1 MLGGGSLMRRRRI
14 VAGLLLW
21 LVAPLAAGAQPA
33 GKPVRIGWIS
43 VTSPD
48 RGPEQQRPIVERH
61 LRQSG
66 WEPHFELRYAEGN
79 LDRLTVMAEELT
91 RARLAVIVAPDTQ
104 GALAAKKATATIPI
118 VMSSGDPIGG
128 GLVASLAK
136 PGGNI
141 TGVSVA
147 FDDRFAGKWVEL
159 LRDIGPLSS
168 IAVVRNPASASA
180 GRMGVIEE
188 AAAKLG
194 LRVHWLEIRSA
205 ADVDAVVHTLARTS
219 VGGLIFDADLTLI
232 PYLARIVEA
241 TRRHRIPSVFA
252 YQPQAA
258 AGGLLAYGPSLSDVY
273 RLMAVYVDRVLRGVK
288 PSEMPVEQM
297 RKYDLV
303 INLKTARAL
312 GLTIPPSLLLRADQV
327 IE

>member
-1 MLGGGSLMRRRRI
+1 VHRRAFLGSL
-14 VAGLLLW
+14 AGGLLA
-21 LVAPLAAGAQPA
+21 APLGVEAQSA

-48 RGPEQQRPIVERH
+48 QGPEQQRPVVERY

-66 WEPHFELRYAEGN
+66 WNPHFELRYAEGD
-79 LDRLTVMAEELT
+79 LDRLAVMAEELA

-104 GALAAKKATATIPI
+104 GALAAKKATATVPI
-118 VMSSGDPIGG
+118 VMSSGNPIGS
-128 GLVASLAK
+128 GLVASLAQ

-141 TGVSVA
+141 TGVSAA
-147 FDDRFAGKWVEL
+147 FDDSFAGKWVEL

-168 IAVVRNPASASA
+168 IAVVWNPASASAA
-180 GRMGVIEE
+180 GRMGVIEG

-194 LRVHWLEIRSA
+194 LRVHRLEIRSA
-205 ADVDAVVHTLARTS
+205 VDVDAAVQTLARTR

-232 PYLARIVEA
+232 PYHARIVEA

-273 RLMAVYVDRVLRGVK
+273 RLIAVYVDRVLRGAK
-288 PSEMPVEQM
+288 PSELPVEQM

-303 INLKTARAL
+303 INLKTANTL
-312 GLTIPPSLLLRADQV
+312 GLTIPQSLLSRADEV
-327 IE
+327 IQ

>member
-1 MLGGGSLMRRRRI
+1 MDRRTFF
-14 VAGLLLW
+14 AGTGAVLLA
-21 LVAPLAAGAQPA
+21 APLPGEGQEA

-43 VTSPD
+43 ITSPH
-48 RGPEQQRPIVERH
+48 RGPEQQRPVVERH

-66 WEPHFELRYAEGN
+66 WNPHFELRYAEGD
-79 LDRLTVMAEELT
+79 LDRLAVMAEELS

-104 GALAAKKATATIPI
+104 GALAAKKATATLPI
-118 VMSSGDPIGG
+118 VMAAGDPIGA

-147 FDDRFAGKWVEL
+147 FDDSFAGKWVEL
-159 LRDIGPLSS
+159 LRDVGPLNS
-168 IAVVRNPASASA
+168 IAVVWNPASARAA
-180 GRMGVIEE
+180 GRIGVIER
-188 AAAKLG
+188 AAANLS
-194 LRVHWLEIRSA
+194 LRVHRLEIRSA
-205 ADVDAVVHTLARTS
+205 ADVDAVVQRLARTS
-219 VGGLIFDADLTLI
+219 VGGLIFDADLSLI
-232 PYLARIVEA
+232 PYHARIVEA

-258 AGGLLAYGPSLSDVY
+258 AGGLLAYGPSLPDVY
-273 RLMAVYVDRVLRGVK
+273 RLVAVYVDRVLRGAK
-288 PSEMPVEQM
+288 PSELPVEQV

-303 INLKTARAL
+303 INLKTAKAL
-312 GLTIPPSLLLRADQV
+312 GLTIPPSLLSRADEV